1 VPSPLN
7 VTNIPAPRTPLTD
20 PVTGLLSREWYRF
33 FLNLFNL
40 TGAGTNPT
48 TLEDLQIGPP
58 FATVDEIN
66 NSTDI
71 KIQGFAT
78 SPSQDGLLAQIA
90 ELQKQVQAAE
100 LSSEAAVNALQ
111 AQIMNLSTNV
121 QAAELSSQGAVMALQ
136 AQLANLAT
144 DVQALAVSP
153 PVTPQLKRAR
163 YGSFYDTTTQTGTT
177 INTAKAI
184 TFNTTDLSNGVYIGS
199 PTSRIYVDTPGIYNY
214 DMSFQLDK
222 TSGGTGE
229 FYIWFRLNGTN
240 VANSASYIQIQGNNA
255 EIFSSLNYFFDL
267 NAGDYVEIMFSVSD
281 LSVEVAAFAAAA
293 PVPAIPSIIL
303 TVANNIE
310 GAST

>member
-1 VPSPLN
+1 MPDITQIMPPRVPLLDE
-7 VTNIPAPRTPLTD
+7 R
-20 PVTGLLSREWYRF
+20 TGLISREWYRF
-33 FLNLFNL
+33 FFNQFEKV
-40 TGAGTNPT
+40 GSSAVS
-48 TLEDLQIGPP
+48 LEDLQLGPVETDSFVFEFIKNITQ
-58 FATVDEIN
+58 FA
-66 NSTDI
+66 
-71 KIQGFAT
+71 IQPA
-78 SPSQDGLLAQIA
+78 QDGVVDQIA
-90 ELQKQVQAAE
+90 EMQKQIQAAE
-100 LSSEAAVNALQ
+100 LSSEGAL
-111 AQIMNLSTNV
+111 
-121 QAAELSSQGAVMALQ
+121 MALQ
-136 AQLANLAT
+136 AQLANLFA
-144 DVQALAVSP
+144 DVQGLALSP

-163 YGSFYDTTTQTGTT
+163 YGSFYDTTTQTATT

-222 TSGGTGE
+222 TSGGVGN
-229 FYIWFRLNGTN
+229 FYIWFRLNGVD
-240 VANSASYIQIQGNNA
+240 VANSASYIQIQGNNH

-267 NAGDYVEIMFSVSD
+267 NAEDYVEIMFSVST

>member
-1 VPSPLN
+1 MPSPLN
-7 VTNIPAPRTPLTD
+7 VTTIPAPRTPLTD
-20 PVTGLLSREWYRF
+20 PDTGLLSREWYRF
-33 FLNLFNL
+33 FFNLFNL
-40 TGAGTNPT
+40 TGGGSSPT
-48 TLEDLQIGPP
+48 SLTDLQVGPP
-58 FATVDEIN
+58 FATVDEVN

-78 SPSQDGLLAQIA
+78 SPSQDALLAQIA

-100 LSSEAAVNALQ
+100 LSSEAA
-111 AQIMNLSTNV
+111 TN
-121 QAAELSSQGAVMALQ
+121 ALQ

-144 DVQALAVSP
+144 DVQGLALSP

-163 YGSFYDTTTQTGTT
+163 YGSFYDTTTQLGTT

-184 TFNTTDLSNGVYIGS
+184 TFNSTDLSNGVYIGT
-199 PTSRIYVDTPGIYNY
+199 PTSRIYVDNEGIYNY

-222 TSGGTGE
+222 TSGGADD
-229 FYIWFRLNGTN
+229 FYIWFRLNG
-240 VANSASYIQIQGNNA
+240 VDVPNSASYIQIQGNNA

-267 NAGDYVEIMFSVSD
+267 KSGDYVEIMFSVSD
-281 LSVEVAAFAAAA
+281 LSVEVAAFAAAP

>member
-1 VPSPLN
+1 MPSPLN
-7 VTNIPAPRTPLTD
+7 ITNIPAPRTPLTD

-40 TGAGTNPT
+40 TGGGTNPIS
-48 TLEDLQIGPP
+48 LEDLQLGPP
-58 FATVDEIN
+58 FATVDEIT

-78 SPSQDGLLAQIA
+78 SPSQDVLLAQIA
-90 ELQKQVQAAE
+90 ELQKQ
-100 LSSEAAVNALQ
+100 
-111 AQIMNLSTNV
+111 V

-144 DVQALAVSP
+144 DVQGLAVSP

-184 TFNTTDLSNGVYIGS
+184 TFNTTDLSNGVYLGT
-199 PTSRIYVDTPGIYNY
+199 PTSRVYVDTPGIYNY

-240 VANSASYIQIQGNNA
+240 VANSASYIQIQGNNH

-267 NAGDYVEIMFSVSD
+267 NAGDYVEIMFSVST
-281 LSVEVAAFAAAA
+281 LSVEIAAFAAAA

>member
-7 VTNIPAPRTPLTD
+7 ITNIPAPRTPLTD

-33 FLNLFNL
+33 FLNLFDL
-40 TGAGTNPT
+40 TGGGTNPIS
-48 TLEDLQIGPP
+48 LEDLQIGPP
-58 FATVDEIN
+58 FATVDEIT

-78 SPSQDGLLAQIA
+78 SPSQDALLAQIA

-100 LSSEAAVNALQ
+100 LSSE
-111 AQIMNLSTNV
+111 
-121 QAAELSSQGAVMALQ
+121 GAVMALQ

-144 DVQALAVSP
+144 DVQGLAVSP

-163 YGSFYDTTTQTGTT
+163 YGSFYDTTTQTATT

-199 PTSRIYVDTPGIYNY
+199 PTSRVYVDTPGIYNY

>member
-1 VPSPLN
+1 MPDITQIMPPRVPI
-7 VTNIPAPRTPLTD
+7 VDER
-20 PVTGLLSREWYRF
+20 TGLISREWYRF
-33 FLNLFNL
+33 FFNQFEKV
-40 TGAGTNPT
+40 GSSSQS
-48 TLEDLQIGPP
+48 LEDIQLDILVQQQPDLS
-58 FATVDEIN
+58 TVDPTPALLSAYAVSSALE
-66 NSTDI
+66 S
-71 KIQGFAT
+71 QFA
-78 SPSQDGLLAQIA
+78 
-90 ELQKQVQAAE
+90 EMQKQIQAAD
-100 LSSEAAVNALQ
+100 LSSEGAL
-111 AQIMNLSTNV
+111 
-121 QAAELSSQGAVMALQ
+121 MALQ

-144 DVQALAVSP
+144 DVQGLALSP

-163 YGSFYDTTTQTGTT
+163 YGSFYDTTTQLGTT

-199 PTSRIYVDTPGIYNY
+199 PTSRIYVDTSGIYNY

-222 TSGGTGE
+222 TSGGVGD
-229 FYIWFRLNGTN
+229 FFIWFRLNGVD

-267 NAGDYVEIMFSVSD
+267 KAKDYVEIMFSVSD
-281 LSVEVAAFAAAA
+281 LSVELAAFAAAA

>member
-1 VPSPLN
+1 MPSPLN

-48 TLEDLQIGPP
+48 TLEDLQLGPP
-58 FATVDEIN
+58 FATVDEITN
-66 NSTDI
+66 TTDI

-78 SPSQDGLLAQIA
+78 SPSQDALLAQIA

-100 LSSEAAVNALQ
+100 LSSE
-111 AQIMNLSTNV
+111 
-121 QAAELSSQGAVMALQ
+121 GAVMALQ

-144 DVQALAVSP
+144 DVQGLAVSP

-163 YGSFYDTTTQTGTT
+163 YGSFYDTTTQTGTV

-184 TFNTTDLSNGVYIGS
+184 TFNSTDLSNGVYLGT
-199 PTSRIYVDTPGIYNY
+199 PTSRVYVDTPGIYNY

-222 TSGGTGE
+222 TSGGTAQ
-229 FYIWFRLNGTN
+229 FHIWFRLNGTN
-240 VANSASYIQIQGNNA
+240 VANSASQIRIQGNDA

-281 LSVEVAAFAAAA
+281 LSVELAAFAAAA

-303 TVANNIE
+303 TVNNNIE

>member
-7 VTNIPAPRTPLTD
+7 ITTIPAPRTPLTD
-20 PVTGLLSREWYRF
+20 PATGLLSREWYRF
-33 FLNLFNL
+33 FFNLFNL
-40 TGAGTNPT
+40 TGGGTNPT

-58 FATVDEIN
+58 FATVDEIT

-78 SPSQDGLLAQIA
+78 SPSQDALLAQIA

-100 LSSEAAVNALQ
+100 LSSEAA
-111 AQIMNLSTNV
+111 TN
-121 QAAELSSQGAVMALQ
+121 ALQ

-144 DVQALAVSP
+144 DVQGLALSP

-163 YGSFYDTTTQTGTT
+163 YGSFYDTTTQLGTT

-184 TFNTTDLSNGVYIGS
+184 TFNTTDLSNGVYLGT
-199 PTSRIYVDTPGIYNY
+199 PTSRVYVDTPGIYNY

-229 FYIWFRLNGTN
+229 FYIWFRLNGVD